1 MLINSNRKALTE
13 VYEIINLLPQTE
25 YRKIPLQL
33 IKYIKENMDEEYEVS
48 IKEIEDGNM
57 LLETNNILATI
68 YVKYL
73 ATNPEKNIIRN
84 LIELEKDRNSKK
96 QNIKR
101 NKEMFNKKEKKEIE
115 NELIVAESRTG
126 IAKIL
131 NKLKQFIERIK
142 IWKK

>member
-48 IKEIEDGNM
+48 IKDIEDGNM